1 MATLLLTAG
10 GDLYTVGKLLGHT
23 NINTTQVYADVL
35 METKIDAVNRI
46 SEFFQTNRYKLMT
59 LTSAHTQR
67 TTFAFF
73 EQLVKMRC
81 VLKVQSVSNLID
93 GLVGGRKFHL
103 CLHHQLAADVA

>member
-1 MATLLLTAG
+1 
-10 GDLYTVGKLLGHT
+10 
-23 NINTTQVYADVL
+23 
-35 METKIDAVNRI
+35 
-46 SEFFQTNRYKLMT
+46 MT

>member
-46 SEFFQTNRYKLMT
+46 SEFFKPIYTNLLHLPPRT
-59 LTSAHTQR
+59 LNVQPLHFLNSW
-67 TTFAFF
+67 
-73 EQLVKMRC
+73 
-81 VLKVQSVSNLID
+81 LK
-93 GLVGGRKFHL
+93 
-103 CLHHQLAADVA
+103 

>member
-1 MATLLLTAG
+1 
-10 GDLYTVGKLLGHT
+10 
-23 NINTTQVYADVL
+23 
-35 METKIDAVNRI
+35 
-46 SEFFQTNRYKLMT
+46 MT

-93 GLVGGRKFHL
+93 GLVGGSVSLSVSEMCVLKVQSVSNLIDGLVGGRKFHL